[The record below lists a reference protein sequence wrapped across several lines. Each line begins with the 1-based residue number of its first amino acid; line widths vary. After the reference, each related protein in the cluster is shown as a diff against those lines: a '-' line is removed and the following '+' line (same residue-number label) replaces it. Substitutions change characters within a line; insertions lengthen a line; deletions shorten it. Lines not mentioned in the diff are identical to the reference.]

1 MSDINLVNNPGIQGS
16 DDTSNN
22 ENNILPDNKYDTDNI
37 NIEVNRKTN
46 KSRTCFF
53 VITLFIILSI
63 LIIYFYNYGGI
74 IEPNTNKEQSFL
86 LEDIISILEDNQTD
100 INISLI
106 VFEKKQFFIDFTCDD
121 EESFYKL
128 FNSFSNIIKYNIK
141 GYHIQ
146 NNYVLNIE
154 LPWEIENNR
163 NFNIDLLNKELTDL
177 GLDLKQEIFKNKL
190 IMVSGIDKVFKFI
203 NLITEL
209 NLINRFSI
217 EIKEE
222 LNIPNNII
230 YRVIVE

>member
-1 MSDINLVNNPGIQGS
+1 MSDINLINNPGVQGP
-16 DDTSNN
+16 
-22 ENNILPDNKYDTDNI
+22 NNIDDSEDNI
-37 NIEVNRKTN
+37 LEDNNHDTENLNIGINKKTN
-46 KSRTCFF
+46 KSKVSFLAF
-53 VITLFIILSI
+53 VAFAILSI
-63 LIIYFYNYGGI
+63 PIIYFYNSSNI
-74 IEPNTNKEQSFL
+74 IESNINKDQSFL
-86 LEDIISILEDNQTD
+86 LEDIISILDDNQAN
-100 INISLI
+100 ININLI
-106 VFEKKQFFIDFTCDD
+106 VFEKKQFFIDFQCAD

-146 NNYVLNIE
+146 NNYVLNIK
-154 LPWEIENNR
+154 LPWKIENNR

-190 IMVSGIDKVFKFI
+190 IMVSDIDKIFKFI

-209 NLINRFSI
+209 NLIDKFSI
-217 EIKEE
+217 EIKQE

>member
-1 MSDINLVNNPGIQGS
+1 MSDINLINNPGIQGS
-16 DDTSNN
+16 SDIDDSEINV
-22 ENNILPDNKYDTDNI
+22 LTDNNHNTGNLSVDI
-37 NIEVNRKTN
+37 NKKTN
-46 KSRTCFF
+46 SSKVYFF
-53 VITLFIILSI
+53 VFALFVILSMS
-63 LIIYFYNYGGI
+63 IIYFYNYGNI
-74 IEPNTNKEQSFL
+74 VESNMNKERSFL

-100 INISLI
+100 ININLI
-106 VFEKKQFFIDFTCDD
+106 VFKKKQFFIDFKCTN

-146 NNYVLNIE
+146 NNYVLNIK
-154 LPWEIENNR
+154 LPWRIENNR

-190 IMVSGIDKVFKFI
+190 IMVSDINKIFKFI

-209 NLINRFSI
+209 NLINKFSI
-217 EIKEE
+217 EIKQE

>member
-1 MSDINLVNNPGIQGS
+1 M
-16 DDTSNN
+16 
-22 ENNILPDNKYDTDNI
+22 ILLIP
-37 NIEVNRKTN
+37 
-46 KSRTCFF
+46 
-53 VITLFIILSI
+53 
-63 LIIYFYNYGGI
+63 IIYFYNSVNI
-74 IEPNTNKEQSFL
+74 IESNINKEQSFI
-86 LEDIISILEDNQTD
+86 LEDIINILEDNQTD
-100 INISLI
+100 ININLI
-106 VFEKKQFFIDFTCDD
+106 VFEKEQFLIDFKCTN

-146 NNYVLNIE
+146 NNYVLNIR
-154 LPWEIENNR
+154 LPWRIKNNR

-190 IMVSGIDKVFKFI
+190 IMVSDIDKVFKFI

>member
-1 MSDINLVNNPGIQGS
+1 MSDINLINNPGIQGYKDIGDS
-16 DDTSNN
+16 
-22 ENNILPDNKYDTDNI
+22 ENNILINNNNAENLNMDVNK
-37 NIEVNRKTN
+37 KTN
-46 KSRTCFF
+46 KSKVYLFVFALF
-53 VITLFIILSI
+53 VILLVS
-63 LIIYFYNYGGI
+63 IIYFYNYNNI
-74 IEPNTNKEQSFL
+74 IESSTDKEQSFL
-86 LEDIISILEDNQTD
+86 LGDVISILKDNQTD
-100 INISLI
+100 ININLI
-106 VFEKKQFFIDFTCDD
+106 VFEKKQFFIDFQCAD

-146 NNYVLNIE
+146 NNYVLNIK
-154 LPWEIENNR
+154 LPWKIENNR

-190 IMVSGIDKVFKFI
+190 IMVSDIDKIFKFI

-209 NLINRFSI
+209 NLIDKFSI
-217 EIKEE
+217 EIKQE